1 MCSAAL
7 LISRD
12 ARASR
17 QLEELI
23 HAISV
28 VTWLRNLLLVLLLL
42 IKVAL
47 LCYFRYGIL
56 RVSVAMNAQLA
67 PVDVR
72 LLIADR
78 TWTVISLIRNQ
89 RPLG

>member
-1 MCSAAL
+1 MRSAAL

-12 ARASR
+12 ARAAR

-47 LCYFRYGIL
+47 LCDLGYGKL

-78 TWTVISLIRNQ
+78 TRTVIFLIRNHG
-89 RPLG
+89 PLG

>member
-1 MCSAAL
+1 M
-7 LISRD
+7 
-12 ARASR
+12 
-17 QLEELI
+17 
-23 HAISV
+23 
-28 VTWLRNLLLVLLLL
+28 LLLL

-47 LCYFRYGIL
+47 LCDLRYGIL